1 MIIVYWKQNLTDKIK
16 IKLKPERSTIINK
29 LASKSI
35 IVIRINTKSPVI
47 MKQIIIIYL
56 HTVILSLINQKQLY
70 IIGMPLL
77 TNVVCYPKDMLY
89 QI

>member
-29 LASKSI
+29 LASKSK

-47 MKQIIIIYL
+47 MKQIIIIIIIIMIMIIIIIINKISI
-56 HTVILSLINQKQLY
+56 TV
-70 IIGMPLL
+70 
-77 TNVVCYPKDMLY
+77 TV
-89 QI
+89 

>member
-47 MKQIIIIYL
+47 MKQIIIIIIMIMIIIIIIINKISI
-56 HTVILSLINQKQLY
+56 TV
-70 IIGMPLL
+70 
-77 TNVVCYPKDMLY
+77 TV
-89 QI
+89 

>member
-29 LASKSI
+29 LASKSK

-47 MKQIIIIYL
+47 MKQIIIIIIIMIMIIIIIINKISI
-56 HTVILSLINQKQLY
+56 TV
-70 IIGMPLL
+70 
-77 TNVVCYPKDMLY
+77 TV
-89 QI
+89 